1 MAIAM
6 ATSARLSDTDEV
18 IGRLLRV
25 SSLSCALGLA
35 ALCGCSSAAPG
46 DGNAVGGAGGEV
58 AGASAGKAQGG
69 RASAAGSG
77 AIAGENAVGGASAGG
92 PGAGSGPGG
101 SGGDGGGFVAPSFML
116 GADISSVQ
124 EAIDGGETYVDT
136 DGEQKELL
144 ELLRGHGF
152 NYVRLRSFVDPDAL
166 YGYANPTGDEQF
178 RKAESYC
185 DTQHTLLMA
194 QQVKQAGM
202 GLLLD
207 LHYSDN
213 WADPG
218 KQVIP
223 SAWRDAGSIDELAQ
237 RVEIYT
243 KGVVQA
249 LVEGGA
255 RPDMVQLGNEIT
267 PGLLIHVPSENPEP
281 DQWGNLN
288 KLTNVVNGST
298 ANFGNVAKLLAAGAA
313 GVAAVDPSIA
323 LMLHVENT
331 ESFPAVRDYVNA
343 VRSRGVRLDVLG
355 LSCYTAFQGQPAIW
369 QDTFQQLAQSLKDIS
384 FVIAEYNPEATR
396 ANHIMRDLPDGR
408 GRGTFLWEPTQ
419 SGSWGSSLFTF
430 VNGAQHAN
438 ADAFAEF
445 DALALELGL

>member
-1 MAIAM
+1 MGGADDDVAGGSG
-6 ATSARLSDTDEV
+6 AEV
-18 IGRLLRV
+18 RGGR
-25 SSLSCALGLA
+25 A
-35 ALCGCSSAAPG
+35 SSAGSAG
-46 DGNAVGGAGGEV
+46 IAGRNGVGGAVAGAGTAGAESGGADGVGGAGG
-58 AGASAGKAQGG
+58 GF
-69 RASAAGSG
+69 
-77 AIAGENAVGGASAGG
+77 GE
-92 PGAGSGPGG
+92 PP
-101 SGGDGGGFVAPSFML
+101 FML

-124 EAIDGGETYVDT
+124 EAIDNGEIYIDT
-136 DGEQKELL
+136 DGTEKGLL
-144 ELLRGHGF
+144 ELLAGHGF

-178 RKAESYC
+178 RKSESYC

-223 SAWRDAGSIDELAQ
+223 AAWRDAATIDELAQ
-237 RVEIYT
+237 FVETYT
-243 KGVVQA
+243 KEVVLA

-267 PGLLIHVPSENPEP
+267 PGLLIHVPAANPEP
-281 DQWGNLN
+281 DQWGNMN
-288 KLTNVVNGST
+288 KLTSPVNGST

-313 GVAAVDPSIA
+313 GVAAVDPSIR

-343 VRSRGVRLDVLG
+343 VRSRGVPLDVLG

-369 QDTFQQLAQSLKDIS
+369 QDTFEQLAQSLDDIS

-396 ANHIMRDLPDGR
+396 ANHIMRDLPAGR
-408 GRGTFLWEPTQ
+408 GLGTFLWEPTQ
-419 SGSWGSSLFTF
+419 SGAWGASLFTY
-430 VNGAQHAN
+430 VNGAQQAN
-438 ADAFAEF
+438 AEAFAEF
-445 DALALELGL
+445 DALKLELGL